1 MSLARVRRD
10 YKGRVL
16 LESRSPAEPF
26 ALFVRWLK
34 AALKSGNLEP
44 NAMTLATTGA
54 RGRPR
59 ARMVL
64 LKDATRDGFTFYTNL
79 TSAKAAELLARPE
92 AALVLFWPELS
103 RQVRI
108 EGAVEPVGERD
119 ADAYFALRPRG
130 AQIGAWA
137 SPQSRRLASR
147 GALEQRI
154 ASIEE
159 RFEGRAVPRPP
170 HWGGYRVVPR
180 QIEFWQGRRSRLHDR
195 LVYTRTTRGWRR
207 ERLAP

>member
-1 MSLARVRRD
+1 M
-10 YKGRVL
+10 
-16 LESRSPAEPF
+16 
-26 ALFVRWLK
+26 
-34 AALKSGNLEP
+34 
-44 NAMTLATTGA
+44 
-54 RGRPR
+54 
-59 ARMVL
+59 
-64 LKDATRDGFTFYTNL
+64 
-79 TSAKAAELLARPE
+79 
-92 AALVLFWPELS
+92 
-103 RQVRI
+103 
-108 EGAVEPVGERD
+108 EPVGERE

-147 GALEQRI
+147 AALEQRI

-207 ERLAP
+207 ERLEPKPGLDDLEREPRTPRRAPGTDPFGAVHDRSSPRADHSAVSPWRPAPRCGAMLA